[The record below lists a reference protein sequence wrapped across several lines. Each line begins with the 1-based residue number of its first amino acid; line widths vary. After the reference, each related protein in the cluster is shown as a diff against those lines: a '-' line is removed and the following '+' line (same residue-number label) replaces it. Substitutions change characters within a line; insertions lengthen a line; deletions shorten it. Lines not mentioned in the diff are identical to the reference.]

1 MTTLFPTFTNLLG
14 RAKRLMASDVS
25 FLWNR
30 FAGVLEADAERYQ
43 QELEAKGLKDFYPGY
58 YW

>member
-1 MTTLFPTFTNLLG
+1 MTALFPTFANLLD

-25 FLWNR
+25 FIWNR
-30 FAGVLEADAERYQ
+30 FLDACEADAERYQ
-43 QELEAKGLKDFYPGY
+43 RELEAKGHGEYFSRL

>member
-1 MTTLFPTFTNLLG
+1 MTALFPTFTNLLD

-25 FLWNR
+25 GLWNR
-30 FAGVLEADAERYQ
+30 FVDACEADAERYQ
-43 QELEAKGLKDFYPGY
+43 RELEAKGHADFYPGL